1 MSLAAARQRARR
13 ERRRTERC
21 FRTAPFPLYGLPPSW
36 QGGRFLGGGSWH
48 GQGKRQVV
56 TALSLVHGTLVVGKG
71 LTLVV
76 ETALPSE
83 PRGGDSF
90 RVLAEE
96 VWSGRAQTVAEALD
110 HLRVR
115 SPDMDPD
122 LDTAPPIRARRQL
135 LVNNALVEFDVF
147 SRPAQSWVAS
157 GTVGGY
163 RVTLE
168 AQGFRIEGLE
178 LVQVTDLEPYIQGT
192 RRFEGGTSTS

>member
-13 ERRRTERC
+13 QRRRTERW
-21 FRTAPFPLYGLPPSW
+21 FRTAPFPLYGLPAFW
-36 QGGRFLGGGSWH
+36 EGGRFLGGGSWH
-48 GQGKRQVV
+48 GQGKQVV

-76 ETALPSE
+76 ETALPGE

-110 HLRVR
+110 RLRAR
-115 SPDMDPD
+115 SPDMDLD
-122 LDTAPPIRARRQL
+122 LETAPPIRALRQL

-178 LVQVTDLEPYIQGT
+178 LVQVTDLEPYIEGT
-192 RRFEGGTSTS
+192 RRFEGGTS